1 MSVQEQVHGDW
12 GGFGGGIDAYLR
24 QGANVT
30 IDSEFGE
37 APPLRGPHPAK
48 TFSLG

>member
-1 MSVQEQVHGDW
+1 MSALEQVHGEA
-12 GGFGGGIDAYLR
+12 FGRKIDAYLR

-30 IDSEFGE
+30 IDSEFGD